1 MSRPFKWNWNL
12 RLQLLLF
19 LQFGWLLQR
28 ACLSAEYNS
37 CQSLRLS
44 SFWLIETFPSGSFN
58 RFCWLARKVNSFS
71 TLRTP
76 LCGHANENAWE
87 LSSSEQSSSGCSAAF
102 GGSVVSFSL
111 LTAGSTWQ
119 RGAAGP
125 ISDVT
130 VFQPL
135 LWTPPPPS
143 TLLLQHLS
151 RPAALVI
158 ICDVSPVCLSPR
170 LPCPPRRIS
179 GRRGGQQRG
188 AGRRDEEGADW

>member
-87 LSSSEQSSSGCSAAF
+87 LSSSKQSSSGCSAAF

-135 LWTPPPPS
+135 LWTPPPSVHPPTPASVSSSRAGDHLWRFPGLFVPS
-143 TLLLQHLS
+143 SPLS
-151 RPAALVI
+151 AAE
-158 ICDVSPVCLSPR
+158 D
-170 LPCPPRRIS
+170 
-179 GRRGGQQRG
+179 QRQ
-188 AGRRDEEGADW
+188 AGRSAARCW